1 MLIQFWLMNWTSSVF
16 SKDEIKTFIV
26 RLGEKWVFPDFTNK
40 LTWYVVTLGAG
51 FILVPQ
57 PVKLFII
64 NWLIKTINVNS
75 GFTVTLPDMEA
86 SNDYTIGAILVF
98 MALAHNIGYKY
109 LGLRIFIFEHKFRQ
123 EQRIGDYKL
132 LEKFLID
139 FPSNCASAMLLMEND
154 FGNPFNREKLK
165 QLDDF
170 YYRWNGAEY
179 HFIDPEI
186 DTKRKAL
193 YEGCKEFLLKVA
205 EYTGPVG
212 ASNFS
217 SVIPDHLRADDWNLP
232 DWVRKHIKELND
244 IASNLFEQHQ
254 GFIGIAK
261 ARIQS

>member
-1 MLIQFWLMNWTSSVF
+1 MF
-16 SKDEIKTFIV
+16 SNEEIKMFIV
-26 RLGEKWVFPDFTNK
+26 RLVEKWFFPDFTNK
-40 LTWYVVTLGAG
+40 LSWYVVTLGAG

-64 NWLIKTINVNS
+64 NWLVKVFNVSS
-75 GFTVTLPDMEA
+75 GLMLTLPEMEA
-86 SNDYTIGAILVF
+86 STDYSIGVALVF

-109 LGLRIFIFEHKFRQ
+109 FGLRKLIFEHKVRQ
-123 EQRIGDYKL
+123 EQRIGDYNL

-139 FPSNCASAMLLMEND
+139 FPSNCESAILLKEHD
-154 FGNPFNREKLK
+154 FGNSFDRDKLK
-165 QLDDF
+165 QLDEF

-193 YEGCKEFLLKVA
+193 YEGCKQFLLKVA
-205 EYTGPVG
+205 EYSGPVG
-212 ASNFS
+212 RSNFS

-232 DWVRKHIKELND
+232 DWVTKRIKELND
-244 IASNLFEQHQ
+244 ITTNLFVQHQ
-254 GFIGIAK
+254 EFVTFAR